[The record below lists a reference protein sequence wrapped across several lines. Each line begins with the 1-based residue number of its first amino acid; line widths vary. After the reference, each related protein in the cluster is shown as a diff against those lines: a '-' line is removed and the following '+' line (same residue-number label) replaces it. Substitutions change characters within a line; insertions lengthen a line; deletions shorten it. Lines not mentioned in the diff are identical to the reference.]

1 VFLVPFVGHLLFAL
15 QELLLALSRRAAW
28 CYAKSGRLRS
38 SALISCVINLLS
50 TILCPPCFPGF
61 YCQRKP
67 YTPPNC
73 SSLPFVHLF
82 CLIIIIIIICFVCVQ
97 ELLLALSRRAAWCYA
112 KSGRL
117 RSSALIYADV
127 AVLALQRGQLEQ
139 AARLLDRMRQIFASE
154 GWQLLLGQLL
164 PKLLAVQRLAA
175 QPLLPFTA
183 LSLLALPPG
192 AAAAADRQAAFE
204 ELLSAVGAV
213 PASELG
219 IGLGSGGFN
228 LNLGFSGGLLN
239 PCVDLGLQPYVL
251 QLASLSAVQL
261 RPAPGIYS
269 HFFGSEAWEQ
279 VTDEQAAAA
288 GQQQVLVPL
297 LSPPARRHPGSSSSA
312 AAAAGAAADSAGR
325 RSKGGAALLVVG
337 DSLSLSVDVVSRL
350 PGPVLLRRLVLSLVQ
365 LHKATW
371 VSSSGGP
378 SIFGGSSAASLL
390 TGGGLGFGQQQQQPL
405 SPLQQVAGFD
415 KQQQQQH
422 FGGAGGL
429 GGKGGFTTVPLSGDS
444 PRPAAAAVVRW
455 QEGEELL
462 TSKLLAAYTPGAAG
476 DPSSSSSNGFASPAG
491 AAAAAAAAAGSSS
504 SSCQLLPDGSL
515 LLVPGMNRLV
525 FQLAPVREGLYCLK
539 QLRALLGSNGELL
552 IGMPPASSLSLLAA
566 ACGTKQQQ
574 QQAVQQLTSSGVLP
588 AELAYVP
595 PSDGSK
601 SGSEAVQIG
610 GVTSGGSVV
619 SEVVVARVVAPSPR
633 VQLAPVL
640 PDSCLPAGCTAWMGV
655 LLKPLH
661 DVVLRRPRL
670 YIQPSQLLSL
680 ATAVAPGVLASQG
693 LGLLSGG
700 LSGGDSSGVAEQRQ
714 QQLLLLP
721 ALGRSI
727 SGIPGA
733 SASGVIQQQQQQQQQ
748 VGNWVYVTPLQ
759 QQQQEGSAAAAA
771 AVPHGR
777 WLPVSRGCVDLSTFV
792 GTGSDGDSSNAAAAG
807 LSGPL
812 LVWMQVRHLL
822 CFLHYAN
829 RLLLLTNQM
838 H

>member
-1 VFLVPFVGHLLFAL
+1 VHKQQCQPVFHILWCGH
-15 QELLLALSRRAAW
+15 
-28 CYAKSGRLRS
+28 
-38 SALISCVINLLS
+38 SASCL
-50 TILCPPCFPGF
+50 
-61 YCQRKP
+61 
-67 YTPPNC
+67 
-73 SSLPFVHLF
+73 
-82 CLIIIIIIICFVCVQ
+82 Q

-213 PASELG
+213 PASVLNL
-219 IGLGSGGFN
+219 GLGSGGLK
-228 LNLGFSGGLLN
+228 LNAGFSGGLK
-239 PCVDLGLQPYVL
+239 PCADLALQPYLL

-261 RPAPGIYS
+261 RPAPGSYS
-269 HFFGSEAWEQ
+269 HFFGSEAWEK

-297 LSPPARRHPGSSSSA
+297 LSPPARRHTDSSSSA
-312 AAAAGAAADSAGR
+312 AAADSAR
-325 RSKGGAALLVVG
+325 KRSKGGAALLVVG

-390 TGGGLGFGQQQQQPL
+390 TGGGLGFGQQQQPS

-415 KQQQQQH
+415 KQQQQQQQ
-422 FGGAGGL
+422 FGAAGGNS
-429 GGKGGFTTVPLSGDS
+429 GKGGFTTVSLGADS

-462 TSKLLAAYTPGAAG
+462 TSKLSAAYTPGAAN
-476 DPSSSSSNGFASPAG
+476 DPSSSSSSSSSGFASPAG
-491 AAAAAAAAAGSSS
+491 AAAAAAAASESSS

-574 QQAVQQLTSSGVLP
+574 QQQAPGQQQQAVQSLPSSGVPP
-588 AELAYVP
+588 ADLAYVP
-595 PSDGSK
+595 PSDGST
-601 SGSEAVQIG
+601 SGSEAVQIV
-610 GVTSGGSVV
+610 GVTSSGSVV

-693 LGLLSGG
+693 LGFLNGG
-700 LSGGDSSGVAEQRQ
+700 LSGDSSAVAEQQ
-714 QQLLLLP
+714 QQVP
-721 ALGRSI
+721 VLGRSI

-733 SASGVIQQQQQQQQQ
+733 GAASGVIQQQQQ

-759 QQQQEGSAAAAA
+759 QQQQEGSVAA

-777 WLPVSRGCVDLSTFV
+777 WLPVSRGCVDLSAFV
-792 GTGSDGDSSNAAAAG
+792 GTGDCDGSNAAAAG

-822 CFLHYAN
+822 CCHHDAEIDCYYRHVRRTGDCVAGV
-829 RLLLLTNQM
+829 QAGW
-838 H
+838 

>member
-1 VFLVPFVGHLLFAL
+1 MQMCEALSSTPFSAILCLPCFPALYHKRIAYMPLSCLSFVPCFCL
-15 QELLLALSRRAAW
+15 QELLLALS
-28 CYAKSGRLRS
+28 K
-38 SALISCVINLLS
+38 
-50 TILCPPCFPGF
+50 
-61 YCQRKP
+61 
-67 YTPPNC
+67 
-73 SSLPFVHLF
+73 
-82 CLIIIIIIICFVCVQ
+82 
-97 ELLLALSRRAAWCYA
+97 RAAWCYA

-213 PASELG
+213 PASVLNL
-219 IGLGSGGFN
+219 GLGSGG
-228 LNLGFSGGLLN
+228 LNSNAGFSGGLN
-239 PCVDLGLQPYVL
+239 PCVDLALQPYVL

-261 RPAPGIYS
+261 RPAPGSYS
-269 HFFGSEAWEQ
+269 HFFGSEAWEK

-297 LSPPARRHPGSSSSA
+297 LSPPARRHTDSSSSA
-312 AAAAGAAADSAGR
+312 AAAADSAGR

-337 DSLSLSVDVVSRL
+337 DSLPLSVDVVSRL

-390 TGGGLGFGQQQQQPL
+390 TGGGLGFGQQQQQQQQQPS

-415 KQQQQQH
+415 KQQQQQQQQQQ
-422 FGGAGGL
+422 FGAAGGL
-429 GGKGGFTTVPLSGDS
+429 GVKGGLTTVPLGAHS
-444 PRPAAAAVVRW
+444 PRPSAAAVVRW

-462 TSKLLAAYTPGAAG
+462 TSKLLAAYTPGAAN
-476 DPSSSSSNGFASPAG
+476 DPSISSSGFASPAG
-491 AAAAAAAAAGSSS
+491 AAAAAAAATGSSSS

-574 QQAVQQLTSSGVLP
+574 QQQQQAPGQQQQAVQLMTSSGVPP
-588 AELAYVP
+588 ADLAYVP
-595 PSDGSK
+595 PSDGST

-610 GVTSGGSVV
+610 GVTSSGSVV

-661 DVVLRRPRL
+661 DIVLRRPRL

-693 LGLLSGG
+693 FGFLNGG
-700 LSGGDSSGVAEQRQ
+700 LSGDSSSVAEQQ
-714 QQLLLLP
+714 QQVP
-721 ALGRSI
+721 VLGRSI

-733 SASGVIQQQQQQQQQ
+733 SAASGVIQQQQQQ

-759 QQQQEGSAAAAA
+759 QQQQEGSAAATA

-777 WLPVSRGCVDLSTFV
+777 WLPVSRGCVDLSAFV
-792 GTGSDGDSSNAAAAG
+792 GTGEGNSSNAAAAG
-807 LSGPL
+807 LCGPL
-812 LVWMQVRHLL
+812 LVWMQVGYLSH
-822 CFLHYAN
+822 FSYDA
-829 RLLLLTNQM
+829 
-838 H
+838 